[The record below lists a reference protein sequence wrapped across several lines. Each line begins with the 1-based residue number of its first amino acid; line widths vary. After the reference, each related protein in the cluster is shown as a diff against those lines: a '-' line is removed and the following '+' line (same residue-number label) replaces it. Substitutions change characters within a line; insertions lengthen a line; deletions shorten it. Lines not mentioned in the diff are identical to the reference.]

1 MTGAQYTLA
10 HLLEIYS
17 DVCLFNVLSDNDFD
31 QSLSSHSK
39 ALSFFIEALN
49 HPDGKI
55 HVDSP
60 LFSPRMPCLG
70 EVKILGDIFT
80 LVEFLV
86 EFLSFHMPQPP
97 AFALVERK

>member
-17 DVCLFNVLSDNDFD
+17 DVCLFNVLSDDDFD

-60 LFSPRMPCLG
+60 LFSPWSSCLR
-70 EVKILGDIFT
+70 EIEILGDVFT
-80 LVEFLV
+80 PIEFLI